1 MEFALPKL
9 PALRALPPA
18 MPASLAMLAPLVLLA
33 ACATQP
39 PAASPARPPPAS
51 VPAAPDGYAAYV
63 LMGESGAV
71 ARVVLDAPSCPAIV
85 VDGASRPM
93 ALRAPPATL
102 PLRPN
107 ATKADAKPSAFPL
120 RVCEADLPPAAA
132 SVSVQ
137 GPGFAIPLPV
147 PRAEPQRIVVIGDT
161 GCRLKQSGKEYQDCN
176 DPQAYPFATVAAAAA
191 AWKPD
196 LVVHVGDYHY
206 RESPCP
212 ADKAGCA
219 GSPYGYG
226 WDTWREDLFRPGA
239 ALLSAAPWVVAR
251 GNHENCERAGQGWW
265 RLLDPRPLQS
275 GRDCIDPASDNVD
288 GGGNYSAPY
297 AVPLGGGAQLLVAD
311 TASTSWKGLQPGD
324 AGYEQYR
331 ATYRQL
337 DALGQRAEWNIAVM
351 HHPILGVGAE
361 VKENGQLD
369 WHLGD
374 LGLQQSFGSLNPQ
387 LLPARVQALL
397 SGHVHL
403 WQQLSFSSP
412 HPTQFVAGFSG
423 TAEAMAPLPAR
434 LPAGITPAPG
444 AVADQFS
451 TWIGGFGFMAME
463 RGAPGEWNV
472 TVHDR
477 HGAVK
482 NRCRISGRRSVCSVT
497 QVQ

>member
-1 MEFALPKL
+1 MFRI
-9 PALRALPPA
+9 LRPLRPLQLSRP
-18 MPASLAMLAPLVLLA
+18 LAVLTPLALLA
-33 ACATQP
+33 ACSVQPTAGPAQRSAT
-39 PAASPARPPPAS
+39 AES
-51 VPAAPDGYAAYV
+51 AAPVEYAAYV
-63 LMGESGAV
+63 LVGESGAV
-71 ARVVLDAPSCPAIV
+71 ARVVLDAAACPAIL

-93 ALRAPPATL
+93 ALRAAPAAL
-102 PLRPN
+102 PLRAN
-107 ATKADAKPSAFPL
+107 ATKGDAKPSAFPL
-120 RVCEADLPPAAA
+120 RVCEADLPPGAA
-132 SVSVQ
+132 SASVK
-137 GPGFAIPLPV
+137 GPGIATALPL

-161 GCRLKQSGKEYQDCN
+161 GCRLKKSGNEYQDCN

-212 ADKAGCA
+212 PGNAGCA

-226 WDTWREDLFRPGA
+226 WDTWREDFFRPGA
-239 ALLSAAPWVVAR
+239 ALLAAAPWVVAR

-265 RLLDPRPLQS
+265 RLLDPRPLRS
-275 GRDCIDPASDNVD
+275 GRDCIDPAQDAD
-288 GGGNYSAPY
+288 GNYSAPY

-311 TASTSWKGLQPGD
+311 TASTTWKGLKPGD
-324 AGYEQYR
+324 NGYEQYR
-331 ATYRQL
+331 ATYRRL
-337 DALGQRAEWNIAVM
+337 DALAQQAEWNIGVM

-361 VKENGQLD
+361 VQPNGQLD

-403 WQQLSFSSP
+403 WQQLSFSSQ

-434 LPAGITPAPG
+434 LPTGVTPAPG
-444 AVADQFS
+444 AVVDQFS
-451 TWIGGFGFMAME
+451 SWIGGFGFMAME

-477 HGAVK
+477 HGAIK